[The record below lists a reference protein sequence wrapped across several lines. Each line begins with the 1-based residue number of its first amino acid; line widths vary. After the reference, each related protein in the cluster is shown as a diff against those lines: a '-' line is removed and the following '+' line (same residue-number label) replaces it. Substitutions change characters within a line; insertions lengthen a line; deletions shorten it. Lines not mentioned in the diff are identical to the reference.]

1 MNTTTP
7 ISEAKFKEIKEGL
20 FRESLNEI
28 LERYPVVS
36 FEFSEKIIKSAK
48 LYNVKCLSGEQ
59 LIQLIYLATAWNQN
73 ITIDVSNSHIEIN
86 FTLKNN

>member
-7 ISEAKFKEIKEGL
+7 ISEAKFKEIKKGL

-28 LERYPVVS
+28 LEQYPVVS

-48 LYNVKCLSGEQ
+48 VYNIKCLSGEQ
-59 LIQLIYLATAWNQN
+59 LIQLIYLATAWTKYHHRPIKFTHRNQFH
-73 ITIDVSNSHIEIN
+73 S
-86 FTLKNN
+86 